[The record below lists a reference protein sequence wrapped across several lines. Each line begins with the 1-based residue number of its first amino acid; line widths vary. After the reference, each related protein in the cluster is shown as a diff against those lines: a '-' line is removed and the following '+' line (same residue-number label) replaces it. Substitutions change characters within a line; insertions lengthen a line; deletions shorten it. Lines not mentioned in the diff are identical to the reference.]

1 MHRAESR
8 EQSAKGNGGGFDQRR
23 TKSLCPIPC
32 ILCSGLLILCSLLL
46 FLCGCS
52 AFSPPDDYYKEVLE
66 MEEHGEQERKETGRQ
81 PGETLLP
88 DSYPEPIAVEK
99 RPAEE
104 LPQEEVQQDIE
115 EVSVIEQQEVEI
127 QEEPPRREP
136 IEKPPP
142 SQKLSSEPVSVAIAS
157 EVIKSA
163 LNNAN
168 LGLNIRTVE
177 LVNGRP
183 GGGKNSVRVSF
194 LSESLDVI
202 DDKFVVVGMAEDN
215 QANLLAIVQSNMI
228 SITAWMTNEISK
240 SDWFSEV
247 TKKVL

>member
-1 MHRAESR
+1 
-8 EQSAKGNGGGFDQRR
+8 
-23 TKSLCPIPC
+23 
-32 ILCSGLLILCSLLL
+32 
-46 FLCGCS
+46 
-52 AFSPPDDYYKEVLE
+52 

-202 DDKFVVVGMAEDN
+202 DDKFVAVCAVIYHLDREKNTVDVVVGMAEDN